1 MEFEVRQDSTP
12 SGTTPWYSTLADQ
25 AKVEFADTALSATTL
40 GQVLFRGLITHLD
53 IRSNDAGVGTI
64 TRVSCTDVNNLL
76 DKLVVYKGRTG
87 TAKNQ
92 PVFAF
97 TVAAGKTDKQVVQA
111 VLTYLNAKADSTV
124 KALFDPSVTAGITA
138 TTGSTMPK
146 MEFQLGTLR
155 AALDSIAEEAQ
166 ALDGKRRRYYVD
178 TTTSAAGGGRLVWGL
193 AEAAAGD
200 WATAPIEMWT
210 SEIPDN
216 PDPSVATGTG
226 RAATGGS
233 STAASKMN
241 PAELSL
247 SYDHDGTSK
256 IAYILTADGSDKDTN
271 ADPYSRTYTAA
282 GFTARSGALISH
294 ALVQAPA
301 VRGSDRTTKVLNVAK
316 AHFAS
321 AGKPMLTIQFKVNG
335 AGTKDWNAY
344 GFAAG
349 WRQTGASSYGFV
361 DRWAPGQQVLIVAPE
376 QGLTYDAANR
386 YLSLYRIEEVTMSFQ
401 GESWIREFEI
411 TAGRRP
417 RGSLSSLVAAQ
428 R

>member
-1 MEFEVRQDSTP
+1 
-12 SGTTPWYSTLADQ
+12 
-25 AKVEFADTALSATTL
+25 
-40 GQVLFRGLITHLD
+40 
-53 IRSNDAGVGTI
+53 
-64 TRVSCTDVNNLL
+64 VNNLL

-193 AEAAAGD
+193 ATAEAGD

-210 SEIPDN
+210 SEIPDD

-226 RAATGGS
+226 RTAATGS
-233 STAASKMN
+233 STKASKMN

-321 AGKPMLTIQFKVNG
+321 AGKPLLTIQFKVNG
-335 AGTKDWNAY
+335 AGTKDWSAY